1 MNEFKELSSIEKNI
15 YKSLLVSK
23 KLKKDLMLEMNLPK
37 TTVNRALQNLIS
49 KNLIE
54 EIGFDSSTGGRPPIV
69 YGPSSNNFFVIGI
82 DISRSYS
89 EVIIVDSSLNIK
101 FKNRFEMTI
110 KLDPKSTVTKISKI
124 IFDAIYNLSIDKNKI
139 IGISLGVVEP
149 IDLKSGTFGS
159 LSNFL
164 NKQWSELN
172 IKALFEEYFSL
183 PIFIDRGTNMAAL
196 GEFFINQDTNLKKII
211 YLNLGLG
218 IRYGLVNNGEI
229 MDSHHKI
236 YDALGHMTINL
247 NGSKCIC
254 GKNGCLEL
262 YGTIS
267 AIESNYNLNN
277 KSNKINIDS
286 IIKNALLGEEKALKA
301 IDDALYALSI
311 GINNFSNILNPDKVI
326 INGPLIQKNPYIF
339 EKLIENIKSF
349 NNNDSSIESI
359 YSKTSYFKESIISMG
374 AAITLILKHID

>member
-15 YKSLLVSK
+15 YKSLLTSK

-37 TTVNRALQNLIS
+37 TTVNRALQNLIA

-54 EIGFDSSTGGRPPIV
+54 EIGFESSTGGRRPIV
-69 YGPSSNNFFVIGI
+69 YGPSPNNFFVIGI

-89 EVIIVDSSLNIK
+89 EVVIINSSLNIK

-110 KLDPKSTVTKISKI
+110 DLDPKSTITKISKI

-164 NKQWSELN
+164 NNQWSELN
-172 IKALFEEYFSL
+172 VKALFEKYFSL

-196 GEFFINQDTNLKKII
+196 GEFFINQDANLKKII

-229 MDSHHKI
+229 IDSHHKI

-247 NGSKCIC
+247 TGDKCIC

-267 AIESNYNLNN
+267 AIESNYNLDDS
-277 KSNKINIDS
+277 SNKINIDS
-286 IIKNALLGEEKALKA
+286 IMENALLGDKKALKA
-301 IDDALYALSI
+301 IDDALYALSV

-339 EKLIENIKSF
+339 KKLIENIKSL
-349 NNNDSSIESI
+349 NNNDKSIEST